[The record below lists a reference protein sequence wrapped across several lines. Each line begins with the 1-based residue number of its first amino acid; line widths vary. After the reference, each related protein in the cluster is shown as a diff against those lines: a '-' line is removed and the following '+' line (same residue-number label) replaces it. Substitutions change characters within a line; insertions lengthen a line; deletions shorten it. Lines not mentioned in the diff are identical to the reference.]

1 MAKQG
6 PTLRA
11 QWLGQ
16 QLREAREAAGHTLKD
31 AGDYLLRDMATVSR
45 FENARVPPRPGDV
58 AALLNLY
65 GIDDPA
71 KREALHRLSR
81 DIWIKGWWD
90 GYSGHVAGDF
100 IDYAWLEDRASR
112 VRSYDVLVLPGIVQ
126 TSQYAEAAIRA
137 ADPDE
142 TDAQVEKWLA
152 FRMDRHEILR
162 RDDPPELSIVLDEA
176 LLRRYPCT
184 AAQMRAQIDQ
194 LLDMVSKSNI
204 EMRILPLRRT
214 SHAAPYGAF
223 QIFDQPEP
231 YPEVAYAETLAGSL
245 YVESKAV
252 DKFVH
257 AYDRLRAAA
266 LPETKSVALMKRI
279 AKELT

>member
-1 MAKQG
+1 MTKQG

-16 QLREAREAAGHTLKD
+16 QLREAREASGHTLKE
-31 AGDYLLRDMATVSR
+31 AGAYLLRDMATISR

-65 GIDDPA
+65 GIDDRA
-71 KREALHRLSR
+71 KREALHQLSQ

-112 VRSYDVLVLPGIVQ
+112 IRSYDVLTLPGVVQ

-137 ADPDE
+137 ADPDASDE
-142 TDAQVEKWLA
+142 QVEKWLA
-152 FRMDRHEILR
+152 FRMDRCEILS
-162 RDDPPELSIVLDEA
+162 RDEPPKLSMVLDET

-184 AAQMRAQIDQ
+184 DAQMRAQIDQ
-194 LLDMVSKSNI
+194 LVDLATRPYV
-204 EMRILPLRRT
+204 ELRVLPFRRIG
-214 SHAAPYGAF
+214 HAAPYGAF

-252 DKFVH
+252 DKFVD

-266 LPETKSVALMKRI
+266 LPESKSVALMKRI